1 MLDRRLHVAL
11 WGVLLLTGAILFGRD
26 DPSVAYVAVVLMHW
40 AVGIVFCVA
49 VARRLARSARG
60 ASAVGKAAAVGV
72 ALAGLSGLAV
82 AVLGGTKPYRNL
94 VDTHVVLSVAAAAVL
109 PWAVSKAGR
118 AWKLPAYMLGVAVVV
133 GGVCRALPENG
144 LREIAGSGAPY
155 GSYKIANPPLPP
167 ADMAAENSR
176 GEASPFFPSSVETA
190 DGEFIP
196 SEFFMNSARCGE
208 AGCHP
213 DVYEQWLGSAHRF
226 SSFNNQW
233 YRSSITYMQEMQDDI
248 EPSKWCAG
256 CHDPA
261 VLLSGKWTKPMVD
274 QMDMPEAHA
283 GLGCAACH
291 SISHVKSTMG
301 NNAMVY
307 EYPTMHRFA
316 SVENPLTKALHDY
329 VVKLD
334 PAPHAK
340 TFMKPF
346 HTDQSSEFCSTCH
359 KVHLDAPVNDFRW
372 IRGFNEYDAWHSSGV
387 SGRGALAF
395 YYPAK
400 PMKCVDC
407 HMPLMPSDD
416 AANID
421 GQVHSHRFPAANTA
435 LPHAWDMPDQQQAT
449 TDFLQANI
457 ITLDIFGLTIGD
469 APGSA
474 DGAAASGGRRAFSLS
489 GDETGLVS
497 GASGG
502 AATEVAHIIAPLG
515 QADAAIRRGDSARLS
530 VVVRTRG
537 VGHRFPGG
545 TFDAFDAWVELR
557 VRDETGRDILHSGGI
572 EPDGSVDKGAH
583 FYRAVLLDAQGNV
596 INKRNA
602 WAARTLLYA
611 RGIPPGAAD
620 TVHFRLDV
628 PEDCGAELHVEARLF
643 YRKFDR
649 FNTQFAYAGVPAATD
664 TSKAASYGRD
674 HDGREWEFTGD
685 TSDVAGKIKRIPK
698 LPIIR
703 IAQDA
708 AQIRVLPADADP
720 VTPAT
725 VETAHLRER
734 WNDFGIGLLL
744 QGDLKGARDVF
755 EKVTQVQPGYPDGWV
770 NVARAALRE
779 GDVDAAAEYL
789 AEAIRLLDATP
800 PDNPHRGKAH
810 YFMAQVHRRRGE
822 LDQAV
827 SELRITQAQY
837 PLDGRVLNSIGHALF
852 LKRDFADAIEAFE
865 TTLGV
870 DPENLMAHYNLMLC
884 YQGAGDREAARRHQ
898 AFYTRFKADES
909 SQAIT
914 GAARRKY
921 PHLNLER
928 QAIREHYQMEKAGMS
943 PEEWAALDAETAF
956 AVNGTGETR

>member
-1 MLDRRLHVAL
+1 MLDRRWHMAL
-11 WGVLLLTGAILFGRD
+11 WAALLLTGAVLFGRD
-26 DPSVAYVAVVLMHW
+26 DPTITYVLVVLGHW
-40 AVGIVFCVA
+40 AVGIASCVLLGRR
-49 VARRLARSARG
+49 VARGVLRG
-60 ASAVGKAAAVGV
+60 SVGKRGVTAVV
-72 ALAGLSGLAV
+72 ALAGLSGLAI
-82 AVLGGTKPYRNL
+82 AVLGATTPYRDL
-94 VDTHVVLSVAAAAVL
+94 VNVHTVAGIGAAVL
-109 PWAVSKAGR
+109 LPWAMGARGG
-118 AWKLPAYMLGVAVVV
+118 WKLPACAAGAALLV
-133 GGVCRALPENG
+133 GGVCRALPENAT
-144 LREIAGSGAPY
+144 REIVGSGAAY
-155 GSYKIANPPLPP
+155 GSYEIANPKLPP
-167 ADMAAENSR
+167 SDMAGENSR
-176 GEASPFFPSSVETA
+176 GEDSPFFPSSVETA

-196 SEFFMNSARCGE
+196 SEFFMDSARCGE
-208 AGCHP
+208 ARCHP

-233 YRSSITYMQEMQDDI
+233 YRSSITYMQEMQGDI

-261 VLLSGKWTKPMVD
+261 ILLSGRWTKPMTE

-307 EYPTMHRFA
+307 EYPAMHRFA
-316 SVENPLTKALHDY
+316 AADNPLTKALHDY

-346 HTDQSSEFCSTCH
+346 HTDQSSEFCSACH

-372 IRGFNEYDAWHSSGV
+372 IRGFNEYDAWHASGV

-400 PMKCVDC
+400 PMKCTDC
-407 HMPLMPSDD
+407 HMPLLPSDD

-421 GQVHSHRFPAANTA
+421 GKVHSHRFPAANTA
-435 LPHAWDMPDQQQAT
+435 LPHAWRMADQQQAT

-457 ITLDIFGLTIGD
+457 VTLDIFGLTVGEASD
-469 APGSA
+469 RGV
-474 DGAAASGGRRAFSLS
+474 AAARGGGQAAFSLS
-489 GDETGLVS
+489 GDETGLLS

-502 AATEVAHIIAPLG
+502 VAMDVGKIIAPLG
-515 QADAAIRRGDSARLS
+515 AADAAIRRGDSARLS

-545 TFDAFDAWVELR
+545 TFDAFDVWVELV
-557 VRDETGRDILHSGGI
+557 VRDETGRLILHSGGM
-572 EPDGSVDKGAH
+572 ESDGSVDRGAH
-583 FYRAVLLDAQGNV
+583 FYRAALLDAAGNV
-596 INKRNA
+596 IDKRNA

-628 PEDCGAELHVEARLF
+628 PDDCGDELRVEARLF

-649 FNTQFAYAGVPAATD
+649 FNTQFAYAGVPAD
-664 TSKAASYGRD
+664 DASYGRD
-674 HDGREWEFTGD
+674 HDSRAWEFTGD
-685 TSDVAGKIKRIPK
+685 TSDVAGEIKSIPT
-698 LPIIR
+698 LPIVR

-708 AQIRVLPADADP
+708 ARIRVLAGDADP
-720 VTPAT
+720 ITPST
-725 VETAHLRER
+725 VETKALRER
-734 WNDFGIGLLL
+734 WNDYGIGLLL
-744 QGDLKGARDVF
+744 QGDLKGAREVF
-755 EKVTQVQPGYPDGWV
+755 EKVTRMQSDYPDGWV
-770 NVARAALRE
+770 NVARVALRE
-779 GDVDAAAEYL
+779 GDLDTAQARL
-789 AEAIRLLDATP
+789 AEALRLLDETP
-800 PDNPHRGKAH
+800 PANPHRGKAH

-822 LDQAV
+822 LDEAIAQ
-827 SELRITQAQY
+827 LRVTQGQY
-837 PLDGRVLNSIGHALF
+837 PLDGRVLNSMGHALF
-852 LKRDFADAIEAFE
+852 LKREFAAAIETFE
-865 TTLGV
+865 ITLSV

-884 YQGAGDREAARRHQ
+884 YQGMDDRDAARRHQ
-898 AFYTRFKADES
+898 SLYRRFKADES

-928 QAIREHYQMEKAGMS
+928 QAIREHYHMDAPGVS
-943 PEEWAALDAETAF
+943 PEEWAAPDTKTALAAHRKGDA
-956 AVNGTGETR
+956 R

>member
-1 MLDRRLHVAL
+1 MLDRRWHGAL
-11 WGVLLLTGAILFGRD
+11 WATLLVTAAVLFGRD
-26 DPSVAYVAVVLMHW
+26 DATIAYILVVLVHW
-40 AVGIVFCVA
+40 AVGIAFCVLLG
-49 VARRLARSARG
+49 RRVVRGVLRGTPGARG
-60 ASAVGKAAAVGV
+60 AAAVVGLT
-72 ALAGLSGLAV
+72 ALSGLAI
-82 AVLGGTKPYRNL
+82 AVLGGTSPYR
-94 VDTHVVLSVAAAAVL
+94 DVVNAHMVAGVGAAVL
-109 PWAVSKAGR
+109 LPWAIGTR
-118 AWKLPAYMLGVAVVV
+118 GMWKLPAYAAVAAVVV
-133 GGVCRALPENG
+133 AGAGRALPENAT
-144 LREIAGSGAPY
+144 REMAGSGAAY
-155 GSYKIANPPLPP
+155 GSYEIANPSLPP
-167 ADMAAENSR
+167 SDMAGENTR
-176 GEASPFFPSSVETA
+176 GEDSPFFPSSVETA

-213 DVYEQWLGSAHRF
+213 DIYEQWLGSAHRF

-233 YRSSITYMQEMQDDI
+233 YRSSITYMQEMQGDI

-261 VLLSGKWTKPMVD
+261 VLLSGRWTKPMAE

-316 SVENPLTKALHDY
+316 AVENPLTKALHDY

-346 HTDQSSEFCSTCH
+346 HTEQSSEFCSTCH

-395 YYPAK
+395 YYPAE
-400 PMKCVDC
+400 PRKCNDC
-407 HMPLMPSDD
+407 HMPLLPSDD
-416 AANID
+416 AGNID

-435 LPHAWDMPDQQQAT
+435 LPHAWGMPDQQRAT
-449 TDFLQANI
+449 TDFLQSNI
-457 ITLDIFGLTIGD
+457 VTLDVFGLTIGD
-469 APGSA
+469 AVDRANPTVQ
-474 DGAAASGGRRAFSLS
+474 GRGQTTFSLS

-502 AATEVAHIIAPLG
+502 AGMDVDKITAPLG
-515 QADAAIRRGDSARLS
+515 AIGGVIRRGDSARLS

-545 TFDAFDAWVELR
+545 TFDAFDVWVELV
-557 VRDETGRDILHSGGI
+557 VRDETGRTILHSGGI
-572 EPDGSVDKGAH
+572 EPNGSVDRGAH
-583 FYRAVLLDAQGNV
+583 FYRAALLDAAGN
-596 INKRNA
+596 IIDKRNA

-628 PEDCGAELHVEARLF
+628 PDDCGSELQVEATLF

-649 FNTQFAYAGVPAATD
+649 FNTQFSYAGVPAD
-664 TSKAASYGRD
+664 DASHGRD
-674 HDGREWEFTGD
+674 HDSRAWEFTGD
-685 TSDVAGKIKRIPK
+685 TSDVAGEIKRIPT

-703 IAQDA
+703 IAQDTA
-708 AQIRVLPADADP
+708 TIRVFDADTDP
-720 VTPAT
+720 APPAT
-725 VETAHLRER
+725 VETKARRER
-734 WNDFGIGLLL
+734 WNDYGIGLLL
-744 QGDLKGARDVF
+744 QGDLKGAREVF
-755 EKVTQVQPGYPDGWV
+755 EKVTRMDPEYPDGWV
-770 NVARAALRE
+770 NVARAALQE
-779 GDVDAAAEYL
+779 GDLAT
-789 AEAIRLLDATP
+789 AEARLTEALRLLDATP
-800 PDNPHRGKAH
+800 AANPHRGKAH
-810 YFMAQVHRRRGE
+810 YFMAQVHRRRGDFDE
-822 LDQAV
+822 AIAQ
-827 SELRITQAQY
+827 LRVTLAQY

-852 LKRDFADAIEAFE
+852 LKREFADAIETFN

-884 YQGAGDREAARRHQ
+884 YQGMSDREAARRHQ
-898 AFYTRFKADES
+898 ALYLRFKADES

-928 QAIREHYQMEKAGMS
+928 QAIREHYHMEAPGMS
-943 PEEWAALDAETAF
+943 PEAWAARDGETAF
-956 AVNGTGETR
+956 AAHGKGDAR

>member
-1 MLDRRLHVAL
+1 MLDRRWHVAL
-11 WGVLLLTGAILFGRD
+11 WAVLLLTGAGLFARD
-26 DPSVAYVAVVLMHW
+26 DPAIAYVAVVLAHF
-40 AVGIVFCVA
+40 AVGIVFCAFVVRR
-49 VARRLARSARG
+49 VARALTRG
-60 ASAVGKAAAVGV
+60 NGTGRVAAGLV
-72 ALAGLSGLAV
+72 ALAGLTGIGI
-82 AVLGGTKPYRNL
+82 AVLGGTTPYRGL
-94 VDTHVVLSVAAAAVL
+94 VNAHVVVSVLAAAAVPL
-109 PWAVSKAGR
+109 VAATSGGRWRAPACALAVAL
-118 AWKLPAYMLGVAVVV
+118 AIA
-133 GGVCRALPENG
+133 GVCAALPENQR
-144 LREIAGSGAPY
+144 REIPGSGTKY
-155 GSYKIANPPLPP
+155 GSGRIANPSFPP

-176 GEASPFFPSSVETA
+176 GKASPFFPSSVETA

-208 AGCHP
+208 KGCHP
-213 DVYEQWLGSAHRF
+213 DIYEQWLGSAHRF

-233 YRSSITYMQEMQDDI
+233 YRSSITYMQEMQGDI

-261 VLLSGKWTKPMVD
+261 VLLSGKWTKPMAE

-301 NNAMVY
+301 NNSMVY
-307 EYPTMHRFA
+307 EYPAMHRFA
-316 SVENPLTKALHDY
+316 SVENPLLKALHDY
-329 VVKLD
+329 IVKLD

-400 PMKCVDC
+400 PMECADC
-407 HMPLMPSDD
+407 HMPLLPSED

-435 LPHAWDMPDQQQAT
+435 LPHAWRQREQQQAT

-457 ITLDIFGLTIGD
+457 VTLDIFGLTVGEATGEA
-469 APGSA
+469 AP
-474 DGAAASGGRRAFSLS
+474 ASGGGQRAFTLS

-502 AATEVAHIIAPLG
+502 AATDVSQLTAPLG
-515 QADAAIRRGDSARLS
+515 VVDASIRRGDSARLS

-545 TFDAFDAWVELR
+545 TFDAFDVWVEL
-557 VRDETGRDILHSGGI
+557 VARDETGRVILHSGGI
-572 EPDGSVDKGAH
+572 EADGSVDRGAH
-583 FYRAVLLDAQGNV
+583 FYRAVLLDAAGNV

-628 PEDCGAELHVEARLF
+628 PDDCGSELQVEAKLY

-649 FNTQFAYAGVPAATD
+649 FNTQFAYAGVPAD
-664 TSKAASYGRD
+664 GASYGRD
-674 HDGREWEFTGD
+674 HDSRRWEFTGD
-685 TSDVAGKIKRIPK
+685 TSDVAGEIKGIPT

-703 IAQDA
+703 IAQDSA
-708 AQIRVLPADADP
+708 TVRVLDAAADP
-720 VTPAT
+720 APPTT
-725 VETAHLRER
+725 VETRAHRER
-734 WNDFGIGLLL
+734 WNDYGIGLLL
-744 QGDLKGARDVF
+744 QGDLRGAREVF
-755 EKVTQVQPGYPDGWV
+755 AKVTRLEPDYADGWV
-770 NVARAALRE
+770 NVARAALQE
-779 GDVDAAAEYL
+779 GDVDGAAL
-789 AEAIRLLDATP
+789 HLQEAIRLLSATP

-810 YFMAQVHRRRGE
+810 YFMAQVHRRRGD
-822 LDQAV
+822 LDAALA
-827 SELRITQAQY
+827 ELRIVREQY
-837 PLDGRVLNSIGHALF
+837 PLDGRVLNSMGHALF
-852 LKRDFADAIEAFE
+852 LQREFGQAIEAFE

-898 AFYTRFKADES
+898 AFYRRFKADES

-928 QAIREHYQMEKAGMS
+928 QAIREHYHMTRPGMA
-943 PEEWAALDAETAF
+943 PEAWAAAANQTAQST
-956 AVNGTGETR
+956 ADEGAPR